1 MPMFRAGLAVAAMLI
16 GAIAAFLGVI
26 LTASAIKNGAISLSY
41 NSGDSIIS
49 ETVTRAG
56 DAVRYWQLVVALG
69 VAPAILGALSARW
82 GWRAINP

>member
-26 LTASAIKNGAISLSY
+26 LIASALQSGAISLSY
-41 NSGDSIIS
+41 GSGANAVS

-56 DAVRYWQLVVALG
+56 NASRYWQLVAALG
-69 VAPAILGALSARW
+69 IAPAIFGTLAARW
-82 GWRAINP
+82 GWRTIR